1 MKKILALAMILLAS
15 AFGRGAVANT
25 TATVTVNPMGLYQL
39 VTINAAPGGTYEVFS
54 IDSTGTYSQAALGWV
69 GADGIGHSWILSATY
84 SPPPGMP
91 SVYVLIHNADGTT
104 TYASTIQDD
113 GWWLE

>member
-1 MKKILALAMILLAS
+1 MKKILALAAILLAS
-15 AFGRGAVANT
+15 AFGRGAAADT
-25 TATVTVNPMGLYQL
+25 TATVSVNPMGPFQQ
-39 VTINAAPGGTYEVFS
+39 VIVRTAPGASYQVFATT
-54 IDSTGTYSQAALGWV
+54 STGTYNQVAIGWV
-69 GADGIGHSWILSATY
+69 GADGVGHSWIVGATY

-91 SVYVLIHNADGTT
+91 AVYVLIHNQDGTT